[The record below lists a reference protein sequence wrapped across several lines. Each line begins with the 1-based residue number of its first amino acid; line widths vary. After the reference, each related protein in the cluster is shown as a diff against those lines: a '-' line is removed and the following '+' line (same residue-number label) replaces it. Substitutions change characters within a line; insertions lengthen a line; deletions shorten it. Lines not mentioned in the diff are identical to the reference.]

1 MRTSFRAIPGAGAT
15 LVVARA
21 ADLVS
26 PRTS

>member
-1 MRTSFRAIPGAGAT
+1 MRTSFRAITGAGAM

-26 PRTS
+26 VGTT

>member
-26 PRTS
+26 VGTT